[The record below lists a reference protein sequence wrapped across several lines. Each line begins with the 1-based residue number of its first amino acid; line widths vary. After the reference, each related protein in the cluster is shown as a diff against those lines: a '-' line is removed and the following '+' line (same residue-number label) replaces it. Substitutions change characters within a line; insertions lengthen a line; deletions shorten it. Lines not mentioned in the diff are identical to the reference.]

1 MVYIE
6 WGQGLKTR
14 FRSQPGFC
22 PNSGANCNEFT
33 MNTTVGQ
40 KTLPGV
46 SSSSSSRRLHP
57 VHRLEVDYWQRKR
70 SRRPYFL
77 LQVNRQQ
84 SPGKDSEED
93 YHAALVIIPRC
104 KALGK
109 IFKFG
114 NKEVTPHL
122 GYHLYLQ
129 LLMYGLSNHRGFDES
144 SIRLI
149 TSTFKRNERFC
160 RSLPSGWSLLNSF
173 IDTILLLRYS
183 FNASCQVEHR
193 SFFVDRFGSFLYIS
207 LIARK
212 SFI

>member
-93 YHAALVIIPRC
+93 YHAALVIFPRC

-114 NKEVTPHL
+114 NKEFTPHL
-122 GYHLYLQ
+122 DIICTCSCSCTGYQIIVGLMKVLYVWSRV
-129 LLMYGLSNHRGFDES
+129 LLKEMKD
-144 SIRLI
+144 
-149 TSTFKRNERFC
+149 
-160 RSLPSGWSLLNSF
+160 
-173 IDTILLLRYS
+173 
-183 FNASCQVEHR
+183 
-193 SFFVDRFGSFLYIS
+193 FVDPYPQGGLF
-207 LIARK
+207 
-212 SFI
+212 